1 MKIHL
6 LWSTVRPLVFLNT
19 YTIWK
24 NRMKNSN
31 DLFTY
36 VAVETQEDADIITFN
51 IKEKENFKIFIHSS
65 KKRGVCESC
74 YVLSSQLEGNKDDIV
89 IFGSDDFVAPLHFD
103 TYLKEKFKGREGAL
117 LVNDG
122 VQSID
127 FSSHMDPIFS
137 IPIMNFG
144 TLEKLNK
151 IIYHPAYQHLCSDS
165 ELFLNLKELGLII
178 DERLKDRNIIF
189 EHKHWSNHKRQPD
202 INDQSYYSNFE
213 NDKKTW
219 EVRKK
224 LTLNERLK
232 VQL

>member
-1 MKIHL
+1 
-6 LWSTVRPLVFLNT
+6 
-19 YTIWK
+19 
-24 NRMKNSN
+24 MKNIDN
-31 DLFTY
+31 LFTY
-36 VAVETQEDADIITFN
+36 VAVETKEDADVIMSN
-51 IKEKENFKIFIHSS
+51 IKENKNFKIFLHSS

-74 YVLSSQLEGNKDDIV
+74 YVLSSQLIGDSDDIV
-89 IFGSDDFVAPLHFD
+89 IFGSDDFVAPNMWD
-103 TYLKEKFKGREGAL
+103 EYLLEKLEGKEGAL

-165 ELFLNLKELGLII
+165 ELFLNLKEMDLII
-178 DERLKDRNIIF
+178 DERLEDKKIIF
-189 EHKHWSNHKRQPD
+189 EHHHWSNNKRLAD
-202 INDQSYYSNFE
+202 INDQSYYNNFE
-213 NDKKTW
+213 NDKKVW
-219 EVRKK
+219 EIRKK
-224 LTLNERLK
+224 LPLKERLK